1 MSPCHPIPVNVGLVN
16 KNRNLNHMLIWIE
29 WLDSNL
35 SNPHIKGDTR
45 CRGMKTGLCNHMT
58 QQQFTS
64 ASNDAVQDQSP
75 SANGGKFGLTVSA
88 AARITKMLADEPDGS
103 FFRVAV
109 LGGGCSGFQYDFSI
123 DATKQPDDC
132 VFTAHD
138 VEIVIDSMSL
148 ELVDTAELDY
158 KQDLMG
164 SYFAV
169 NNPNATASCGCGTSF
184 SV

>member
-1 MSPCHPIPVNVGLVN
+1 MAQQPP
-16 KNRNLNHMLIWIE
+16 
-29 WLDSNL
+29 
-35 SNPHIKGDTR
+35 
-45 CRGMKTGLCNHMT
+45 KTTVEDG
-58 QQQFTS
+58 TS
-64 ASNDAVQDQSP
+64 DRP
-75 SANGGKFGLTVSA
+75 PPEIGGKFRLTASA
-88 AARITKMLADEPDGS
+88 AARIATMLADEPEGS

-123 DATKQPDDC
+123 DGTKQADDC
-132 VFTAHD
+132 IFVSHG
-138 VEIVIDSMSL
+138 VEVVIDEMSL
-148 ELVDTAELDY
+148 ELIDTAELDY

>member
-1 MSPCHPIPVNVGLVN
+1 MA
-16 KNRNLNHMLIWIE
+16 
-29 WLDSNL
+29 
-35 SNPHIKGDTR
+35 
-45 CRGMKTGLCNHMT
+45 
-58 QQQFTS
+58 QQQSKTTVKDVALEATS
-64 ASNDAVQDQSP
+64 QATGS
-75 SANGGKFGLTVSA
+75 KFGLTASA
-88 AARITKMLADEPDGS
+88 AERITSMLLDEPDGS

-123 DATKQPDDC
+123 DHTKQADDC
-132 VFTAHD
+132 VFVSHGVA
-138 VEIVIDSMSL
+138 VVIDEMSL

>member
-1 MSPCHPIPVNVGLVN
+1 MVQHQS
-16 KNRNLNHMLIWIE
+16 
-29 WLDSNL
+29 
-35 SNPHIKGDTR
+35 
-45 CRGMKTGLCNHMT
+45 KTSVKDVTLEMAS
-58 QQQFTS
+58 TS
-64 ASNDAVQDQSP
+64 H
-75 SANGGKFGLTVSA
+75 GGKFGLTGSA
-88 AARITKMLADEPDGS
+88 AERIKSMLLDEPDGS

-123 DATKQPDDC
+123 DGAKQADDC
-132 VFTAHD
+132 VFVLHD
-138 VEIVIDSMSL
+138 VEVVIDEMSL
-148 ELVDTAELDY
+148 ELIDTAELDY

>member
-1 MSPCHPIPVNVGLVN
+1 MA
-16 KNRNLNHMLIWIE
+16 
-29 WLDSNL
+29 
-35 SNPHIKGDTR
+35 
-45 CRGMKTGLCNHMT
+45 
-58 QQQFTS
+58 QQQPTTTVKDA
-64 ASNDAVQDQSP
+64 ASDPAPLAAS
-75 SANGGKFGLTVSA
+75 GKFGLTESA
-88 AARITKMLADEPDGS
+88 AARITAMLTDEPDGS

-123 DATKQPDDC
+123 DSKRQTDDC
-132 VFTAHD
+132 IFTSHG
-138 VEIVIDSMSL
+138 VEVVIDEMSL

>member
-1 MSPCHPIPVNVGLVN
+1 
-16 KNRNLNHMLIWIE
+16 
-29 WLDSNL
+29 
-35 SNPHIKGDTR
+35 
-45 CRGMKTGLCNHMT
+45 MT
-58 QQQFTS
+58 QQQGTS
-64 ASNDAVQDQSP
+64 ASKDTVKNREAVCK
-75 SANGGKFGLTVSA
+75 GGNFGLTVSA
-88 AARITKMLADEPDGS
+88 AARITKMLSDEPKGS

-109 LGGGCSGFQYDFSI
+109 LGGGCSGFQYEFSI
-123 DATKQPDDC
+123 DATKQPDDG
-132 VFTAHD
+132 VFFALG
-138 VEIVIDSMSL
+138 VEVVIDTMSL

>member
-1 MSPCHPIPVNVGLVN
+1 MQW
-16 KNRNLNHMLIWIE
+16 HME
-29 WLDSNL
+29 RSC
-35 SNPHIKGDTR
+35 K
-45 CRGMKTGLCNHMT
+45 HMT
-58 QQQFTS
+58 QKRVTS
-64 ASNDAVQDQSP
+64 ASKDAVTGEEP
-75 SANGGKFGLTVSA
+75 IANGGKFGLTLSA
-88 AARITKMLADEPDGS
+88 AVRITKMLADEPDGS

-109 LGGGCSGFQYDFSI
+109 LGGGCSGFQYEFSI
-123 DATKQPDDC
+123 DVTKQPDDC

-138 VEIVIDSMSL
+138 VEIVIDAMSL

>member
-1 MSPCHPIPVNVGLVN
+1 MA
-16 KNRNLNHMLIWIE
+16 K
-29 WLDSNL
+29 
-35 SNPHIKGDTR
+35 
-45 CRGMKTGLCNHMT
+45 
-58 QQQFTS
+58 QQPTTTVKDA
-64 ASNDAVQDQSP
+64 ASDPAP
-75 SANGGKFGLTVSA
+75 LATGGKFGLTESA
-88 AARITKMLADEPDGS
+88 AARITVMLTDEPDGS

-123 DATKQPDDC
+123 DSKRQIDDC
-132 VFTAHD
+132 IFTSHG
-138 VEIVIDSMSL
+138 VEVVIDEMSL

>member
-1 MSPCHPIPVNVGLVN
+1 MAQ
-16 KNRNLNHMLIWIE
+16 KQ
-29 WLDSNL
+29 DL
-35 SNPHIKGDTR
+35 SA
-45 CRGMKTGLCNHMT
+45 LE
-58 QQQFTS
+58 
-64 ASNDAVQDQSP
+64 DAAQDQAP
-75 SANGGKFGLTVSA
+75 VANDGKFGVTVSA

-123 DATKQPDDC
+123 DVTKQPDDC